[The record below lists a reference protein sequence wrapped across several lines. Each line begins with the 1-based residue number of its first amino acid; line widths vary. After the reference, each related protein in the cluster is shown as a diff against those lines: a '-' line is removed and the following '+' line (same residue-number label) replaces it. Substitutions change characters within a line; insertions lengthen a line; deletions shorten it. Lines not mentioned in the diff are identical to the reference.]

1 MPRTWGGEC
10 PMDAI
15 DPLTSN
21 GCQGGHRSRPW
32 HWALG
37 YCTKAGKYYQ
47 GYEPMRTGEGLWSG
61 TRTRDSGVRV
71 CEAHAERLQCI
82 RSYIQSPHGGRAT
95 AAVEL
100 AMVADAIRAK
110 DGHPA
115 RPYHELVQTT
125 ELPRDLP
132 CDFMAAEPEWITLK
146 RQRCERLESQNA
158 QLRDRVVELEVA
170 AVVSQLVADVAS
182 QSDSE

>member
-61 TRTRDSGVRV
+61 TRTRDSSTPK
-71 CEAHAERLQCI
+71 
-82 RSYIQSPHGGRAT
+82 RSSASRGEGCP
-95 AAVEL
+95 
-100 AMVADAIRAK
+100 
-110 DGHPA
+110 
-115 RPYHELVQTT
+115 RPL
-125 ELPRDLP
+125 
-132 CDFMAAEPEWITLK
+132 
-146 RQRCERLESQNA
+146 
-158 QLRDRVVELEVA
+158 
-170 AVVSQLVADVAS
+170 
-182 QSDSE
+182 